1 MARFFNFLK
10 EKFKEGVCATKI
22 CDSLVT
28 FPSSGGGGRDL
39 DVSIGQIKRP
49 HLPFTQK
56 AEVAS
61 LCGGFL
67 PRTTIVYLDS
77 FFPLPW
83 VVKGSTYLSGNR
95 FCPCWLAT
103 CYTFWVQSVRSPGW
117 ANATLMIYLLPSQK
131 HLTLFSLVFHVV
143 TQSVSYLA
151 SFHSSG
157 SLQNRVQAPRG
168 KCKKLHWSAR
178 GKY

>member
-10 EKFKEGVCATKI
+10 EKFKEGVCATKK

-28 FPSSGGGGRDL
+28 FPSSGGGGREL
-39 DVSIGQIKRP
+39 DVSSGQITG
-49 HLPFTQK
+49 PFTQK

-67 PRTTIVYLDS
+67 PRSTIVYLDS

-83 VVKGSTYLSGNR
+83 GVTYLSGNR
-95 FCPCWLAT
+95 FCPCCLAT
-103 CYTFWVQSVRSPGW
+103 CYTFWVQSVGSPGW
-117 ANATLMIYLLPSQK
+117 ANATLIIYLLPSQK
-131 HLTLFSLVFHVV
+131 HLTLFSLVFHVM

-157 SLQNRVQAPRG
+157 SLQNKVQTPQG
-168 KCKKLHWSAR
+168 KCKKLHWSTR
-178 GKY
+178 RIY